1 MKEENKNS
9 IVRSKILNWY
19 DENKRDYPWRKTRN
33 LYQILISEIFLQK
46 TMASSLSNI
55 YGEFFGKYKDFSK
68 ILEVDINELQ
78 LDIKSLGLSN
88 KRARILKDLSE
99 LVMKDHNGKIP
110 EDPTVLKKI
119 NGIADYVSNTFLCF
133 GLNKRTLF
141 FDVNIKRFISRVFK
155 SEEPKIKK
163 NSIIEKLNTFLP
175 ASNYKHFYWA
185 ILDFC
190 NKICQKNNPK
200 CETCPISKYCSF
212 FSNVIVK

>member
-9 IVRSKILNWY
+9 IVRSKILIWY

-33 LYQILISEIFLQK
+33 LYQILTSEILLQK
-46 TMASSLSNI
+46 TIASNVNNL
-55 YGEFFGKYKDFSK
+55 YDKFFGKYKDFSK

-78 LDIKSLGLSN
+78 SDIKSLGLSN

-99 LVMKDHNGKIP
+99 FVINDHDGKIP
-110 EDPTVLKKI
+110 ENPTVLKKI
-119 NGIADYVSNTFLCF
+119 KGIADYVSNAYICF
-133 GLNKRTLF
+133 GLNKRTFF

-155 SEEPKIKK
+155 SEEPKIKG
-163 NSIIEKLNTFLP
+163 NSIIEELKTFLP
-175 ASNYKHFYWA
+175 ASNCKHFYWA

-190 NKICQKNNPK
+190 NKICLKNNPK
-200 CETCPISKYCSF
+200 CERCPISKYCSF